1 MYGASGTYMLGS
13 FDGQTFTPEAGK
25 YYYYTGSM
33 YAAQTYSNIP
43 ASDGRRIQIGWGRIS
58 HDGMPFNGMEFVCL
72 VCLSERPSNCSSL

>member
-13 FDGQTFTPEAGK
+13 FDGQTFTPEAGE

-43 ASDGRRIQIGWGRIS
+43 AVTDVAYTIRIGDKYHMTVYR
-58 HDGMPFNGMEFVCL
+58 
-72 VCLSERPSNCSSL
+72 